1 MKNIESVATIL
12 HVDMDAFYASVA
24 ERDNPKLKGKA
35 LVVGAGRRGV
45 VTSAN
50 YEGC

>member
-24 ERDNPKLKGKA
+24 ERDNPKLKGKDISCWCS
-35 LVVGAGRRGV
+35 VE
-45 VTSAN
+45 
-50 YEGC
+50 EG